1 MERPAPLDRLLTPIF
16 LSLSLSLSFCSLVCK
31 PALPRGENKTTRER
45 KRGGDEREVRAT
57 RKQSFSPLPS
67 FRSSSPLSS
76 VSSSSSSSSSLV
88 PTLLLLYAT
97 STTPC
102 NIYEIGVSSSRARS
116 IRLFLGEQGTKSFH
130 GFLRKHG
137 RDTPLRASITT
148 VSPANSRGEIE
159 LALILIRL

>member
-16 LSLSLSLSFCSLVCK
+16 LSLFLSLSFCSLVCK

-76 VSSSSSSSSSLV
+76 VSSSSSSSLV

-102 NIYEIGVSSSRARS
+102 NIYEIGDLSPTTESSS
-116 IRLFLGEQGTKSFH
+116 
-130 GFLRKHG
+130 
-137 RDTPLRASITT
+137 P
-148 VSPANSRGEIE
+148 P
-159 LALILIRL
+159 LALAPSASSLARKVRSRFTDSFENTAATLRFGPPLPP